1 MKVIFAGTPE
11 FAATV
16 LKSLLSSS
24 HHVCAV
30 LTQPDR
36 PAGRGRKLAPSPV
49 KQLAAV
55 GRIPVLQPDTL
66 RSPQIQ
72 QTLRELTADIMV
84 VVAYGLILPAAV
96 LDIPRHGCINVHAS
110 LLPRWRGAAP
120 IQHAILSGDAMAGV
134 TIMQMD
140 KGLDTGDVLVSAA
153 CPVLP
158 DDTAQTL
165 HDRLALV
172 GGDVLLQAMTDIEH
186 GCANAMPQPEDG
198 VCYAPK
204 IIKSDA
210 MLDWTVAAA
219 DLERRV
225 RAYNPWPVAYTRA
238 GDVILRVWQA
248 VAIECELAAP
258 PGTVTGL
265 TRDGID
271 VATGHGMLRIAELQ
285 LPGGKRMPVAD
296 FLNANRDRIRPGMRL
311 APSSP

>member
-11 FAATV
+11 FAATA

-49 KQLAAV
+49 KQLATV

-72 QTLRELTADIMV
+72 QTLRDLNADIMV

-96 LDIPRHGCINVHAS
+96 LGMPRHGCINVHAS

-120 IQHAILSGDAMAGV
+120 IQHAILSGDAMTGV

-140 KGLDTGDVLVSAA
+140 KGLDTGDVLVGAA

-165 HDRLALV
+165 HDRLALL
-172 GGDVLLQAMTDIEH
+172 GGSVLLQALTDIEN
-186 GCANAMPQPEDG
+186 GRARAIPQPAAG
-198 VCYAPK
+198 VCHAPK

-210 MLDWTVAAA
+210 MLDWTATAVH
-219 DLERRV
+219 LERRV

-238 GDVILRVWQA
+238 GDLILRVWQA
-248 VAIECELAAP
+248 VAIECDLAAP

-265 TRDGID
+265 TREGID
-271 VATGHGMLRIAELQ
+271 IATGHGMLRIVELQ
-285 LPGGKRMPVAD
+285 LPGGKRMPAAD